1 VVLVSSCGAWEIE
14 AFDPIIVQMRAIYS
28 RDDAEFVAALLRPG
42 AEAMRYMPE
51 GAMDDVINA
60 AREAGREL
68 VRTGRISES
77 LLKTVSRPLMSEEE
91 YMKAGEKAFEEA
103 RKSA

>member
-1 VVLVSSCGAWEIE
+1 
-14 AFDPIIVQMRAIYS
+14 
-28 RDDAEFVAALLRPG
+28 
-42 AEAMRYMPE
+42 
-51 GAMDDVINA
+51 
-60 AREAGREL
+60 

-91 YMKAGEKAFEEA
+91 YLKAGEKAFEEA